1 MPAPSSAVAVPAVPA
16 APRPAARETVAP
28 ALPQAP
34 PGARPR
40 STPGDGGAPPR
51 YVVTLAR
58 DQEDVRAAQRLRH
71 QVFAG
76 EMGARLDG
84 PEPGLDVDAFDAYC
98 DHLLVREE
106 ETGEIVGT
114 YRILPPERA
123 RIAGRLYSESEFDLT
138 RLAPLRDDL
147 VEVGRS
153 CVHPAHRNGAVIALI
168 WAGLARYM
176 TRTGHNWL
184 AGCCSIPLA
193 DGGALAAATWDTVR
207 TRHLAPEEYWV
218 TPHRLWTPEGVARPE
233 GRVELPPLLRGYLR
247 LGARVCGAPAHDV
260 DFGVADLYVLL
271 SLRDT
276 NPRYLHHFLS
286 LAPAR

>member
-1 MPAPSSAVAVPAVPA
+1 MPAPSSAVAVPA
-16 APRPAARETVAP
+16 APHPTAREAVSP
-28 ALPQAP
+28 ALPEAASA
-34 PGARPR
+34 ARPR
-40 STPGDGGAPPR
+40 STSGDDGAPPR

-84 PEPGLDVDAFDAYC
+84 PEPGLDADAFDAYC

-114 YRILPPERA
+114 YRVLPPERA

-207 TRHLAPEEYWV
+207 TGHLAPEEYWV
-218 TPHRLWTPEGVARPE
+218 TPHRLWTPEGVTRPE

-247 LGARVCGAPAHDV
+247 LGAKVCGAPAHDV

-276 NPRYLHHFLS
+276 NPRYLRHFLS